1 MTKDRDDELKR
12 EIEAHLE
19 MEAEERV
26 ADGLSEAEA
35 HYAARRAFGN
45 VMRTQEDVRDVWT
58 RRWIDELVQDVR
70 YALRALRKA
79 PGFTAVAVL
88 TLALGI
94 GANTAMF
101 SVVNAAI
108 LRPLGYPHPEQLRF
122 LTTRFE
128 RQGVE
133 QSPLSV
139 PEYYELAEMSHSFSV
154 IGAFTTGEVNLTA
167 RDAPHRLTR
176 ATVNAELLESLAVP
190 PDRGRWFSRDETQA
204 NGPALVLLSH
214 DLWRSAFG
222 SREDIIGRTV
232 EIDGVMCEIIGVM
245 PAGFDLMDH
254 RVDVWLPLQIPPS
267 YRQFRESHFLR
278 VLGRLKD
285 GATAAQADSELAS
298 LVATW
303 GQRTGV
309 RGHVFAPGDHVL
321 QMESPQDE
329 IVGSARRALWMLQA
343 AVAFVL
349 LIVCA
354 NLANLV
360 LARAE
365 SRRRELAVRAAL
377 GATRRRLLTQLATE
391 GVVLSVLGG
400 GLGLGLALAGM
411 RALLLAPPE
420 GLPRVAAIAID
431 RGVLGFTLFVSV
443 VSGIA
448 FGLAP
453 ALPLVRD
460 ALSPLLNERT
470 GSGATSARHFVRRG
484 LVTAEVALAVVLV
497 VGAGLMVRTVVNLMN
512 VDVGFNP
519 SRLVSFGLALPA
531 STYPNFEQRLGLH
544 QRLLDRFGAIP
555 GVQSVAA
562 ASGLPPRREVNN
574 FGTDIDGYTPAPE
587 APVDWVEYYQ
597 TVTVGYFEAM
607 GIPLV
612 QGRAFQPTDRI
623 SGPVA
628 VVNETF
634 VRRFWKE
641 LDPIGR
647 RVRPRFGDR
656 VPWVTVIGVA
666 KNVKQGG
673 VDQAAG
679 TEVYFLL
686 DQLPQIFPTNRG
698 RGVGPFRNDG
708 TMYIVLRGAS
718 PTAALQP
725 SIATIVRQ
733 ADPSL
738 PIIRLRPLNEVVSDS
753 LRRPRMLMHLLGG
766 FAALALL
773 LAALGTYGV
782 LSFLVTLRRRE
793 IGIRMA
799 LGAGRQAVLR
809 GVLGDGLKVAALGL
823 AVGLVGALMLTRLM
837 GTLLFEVQPA
847 DPATLVGVT
856 GAIAVVAVLACLVPA
871 LRATQVDPMAA
882 LRDD

>member
-1 MTKDRDDELKR
+1 MTKSRDDEMKR

-19 MEAEERV
+19 VEAEERV

-45 VMRTQEDVRDVWT
+45 VTRIQEDVRDVWR
-58 RRWIDELVQDVR
+58 RRWVDDLVQDVR
-70 YALRALRKA
+70 YALRALRRA

-133 QSPLSV
+133 QSSLSV
-139 PEYYELAEMSHSFSV
+139 PEYYELAEMSRSFSV

-167 RDAPHRLTR
+167 RDAPRRLTR

-190 PDRGRWFSRDETQA
+190 PDHGRWFSRNETQA

-214 DLWRSAFG
+214 HLWRSAFG

-232 EIDGVMCEIIGVM
+232 EIDGVMREIIGVM

-267 YRQFRESHFLR
+267 YRQFRESHFLG

-285 GATAAQADSELAS
+285 GVTAAQADSELAS

-321 QMESPQDE
+321 QMESPQDK

-349 LIVCA
+349 LIACA

-377 GATRRRLLTQLATE
+377 GASRSRLLTQLITE
-391 GVVLSVLGG
+391 GVVLSLLGG
-400 GLGLGLALAGM
+400 ALGLGLAWAGV
-411 RALLLAPPE
+411 RVLPVAYPE
-420 GLPRVAAIAID
+420 SLPRVAAVAID
-431 RGVLGFTLFVSV
+431 PAVLHFAVVVSV
-443 VSGIA
+443 ICGVA

-453 ALPLVRD
+453 ARPLVRD
-460 ALSPLLNERT
+460 VLTGLLNERAAL
-470 GSGATSARHFVRRG
+470 GAAGARHFVRRG
-484 LVTAEVALAVVLV
+484 LVTAEVALAFVLV
-497 VGAGLMVRTVVNLMN
+497 VGAGLMVRTVANLMN
-512 VDVGFNP
+512 VDIGLDP
-519 SRLVSFGLALPA
+519 SRLISFGLALPT
-531 STYPNFEQRLGLH
+531 STYPNFEQRLGLY
-544 QRLLDRFGAIP
+544 QRLLYRLSAIP
-555 GVQSVAA
+555 GVRSVAA
-562 ASGLPPRREVNN
+562 ASGLPSRREVNN
-574 FGTDIDGYTPAPE
+574 FGTDVDGYAPAPGTPA
-587 APVDWVEYYQ
+587 DWVNYYQ

-607 GIPLV
+607 GIPIV
-612 QGRAFQPTDRI
+612 QGRAFQPTDRV

-634 VRRFWKE
+634 ARLFLRGFE
-641 LDPIGR
+641 PIGR
-647 RVRPRFGDR
+647 RVRPRFGDQ

-666 KNVKQGG
+666 KDVRQGG

-679 TEVYFLL
+679 TEVYFLV
-686 DQLPQIFPTNRG
+686 DQLPRIFPTNPG

-708 TMYIVLRGAS
+708 TMYMVLRSAL
-718 PTAALQP
+718 PTASLQP
-725 SIATIVRQ
+725 SIAAVVRQ

-738 PIIRLRPLNEVVSDS
+738 PIIRLRPLDEVVGDS

-799 LGAGRQAVLR
+799 LGAERQAVLR

-823 AVGLVGALMLTRLM
+823 MVGLLGALTLTRLM
-837 GTLLFEVQPA
+837 GTLLFEVRPT
-847 DPATLVGVT
+847 DPATLVSV
-856 GAIAVVAVLACLVPA
+856 AAVITCVAVIACFVPA
-871 LRATQVDPMAA
+871 HRATRVDPMAA
-882 LRDD
+882 LREE

>member
-1 MTKDRDDELKR
+1 MTKSRDDEMKR

-19 MEAEERV
+19 VEAEERV

-45 VMRTQEDVRDVWT
+45 VTRIQEDLRDVWR
-58 RRWIDELVQDVR
+58 RRWLDDLLQDVR
-70 YALRALRKA
+70 YALRALRRA

-133 QSPLSV
+133 QSSLSV
-139 PEYYELAEMSHSFSV
+139 PEYYELAELSRSFSV

-167 RDAPHRLTR
+167 RDAPRRLTR
-176 ATVNAELLESLAVP
+176 ATVNAELLEALAVP
-190 PDRGRWFSRDETQA
+190 PDHGRWFSRDETQA

-232 EIDGVMCEIIGVM
+232 EIDGVMREIIGVM
-245 PAGFDLMDH
+245 PARFDLMDH
-254 RVDVWLPLQIPPS
+254 PVDVWLPLQIPPS
-267 YRQFRESHFLR
+267 YRQFRESHFLG

-285 GATAAQADSELAS
+285 GVTAAQADSELAS

-321 QMESPQDE
+321 QMESPQDK

-349 LIVCA
+349 LIACA

-377 GATRRRLLTQLATE
+377 GASRSRLLTQLITE
-391 GVVLSVLGG
+391 GVVLSLLGG
-400 GLGLGLALAGM
+400 ALGMGLAWAGV
-411 RALLLAPPE
+411 RVLPVAYPE
-420 GLPRVAAIAID
+420 SLPRVAAVAID
-431 RGVLGFTLFVSV
+431 PAVLGFALVVSV
-443 VSGIA
+443 VCGVA

-453 ALPLVRD
+453 ARPLVRD
-460 ALSPLLNERT
+460 ALTGLLNERAAV
-470 GSGATSARHFVRRG
+470 GAAGARHFVRRG
-484 LVTAEVALAVVLV
+484 LVTAEVALAFVLV
-497 VGAGLMVRTVVNLMN
+497 VGAGLMVRTVANLMN
-512 VDVGFNP
+512 VDIGLDP
-519 SRLVSFGLALPA
+519 SRLVSFGLALPT
-531 STYPNFEQRLGLH
+531 SMYPDFEQRLGLY
-544 QRLLDRFGAIP
+544 QRLLDRLSAIP
-555 GVQSVAA
+555 GVRSVAA
-562 ASGLPPRREVNN
+562 ASGLPSRREVNN
-574 FGTDIDGYTPAPE
+574 FGTDVDGYAPAPGTPA
-587 APVDWVEYYQ
+587 DWVNYYQ

-607 GIPLV
+607 GIPIV
-612 QGRAFQPTDRI
+612 QGRAFQLTDRV

-634 VRRFWKE
+634 ARRFLRGFE
-641 LDPIGR
+641 PIGR
-647 RVRPRFGDR
+647 RVRPRFGDQ

-666 KNVKQGG
+666 KDVRQGG

-679 TEVYFLL
+679 TEVYFLV
-686 DQLPQIFPTNRG
+686 DQLPRIFPTNPG
-698 RGVGPFRNDG
+698 RGVGPFRNNG
-708 TMYIVLRGAS
+708 TMYMVLRSAL
-718 PTAALQP
+718 PTASLQP
-725 SIATIVRQ
+725 SIAAVVRQ

-738 PIIRLRPLNEVVSDS
+738 PVIRLRPLDEVVGDS

-799 LGAGRQAVLR
+799 LGAERQAVLR

-823 AVGLVGALMLTRLM
+823 VVGLLGALTLTRLM
-837 GTLLFEVQPA
+837 ATLLFEVRPT
-847 DPATLVGVT
+847 DPATLAGVT
-856 GAIAVVAVLACLVPA
+856 GAITVVALLACLLPA
-871 LRATQVDPMAA
+871 LRATRVDPMAA
-882 LRDD
+882 LRVE